1 MADIHELNRKRAEA
15 AEVVQALGYA
25 NQPVDL
31 EDRLKADVRYRLA
44 ADAHHRA
51 EGEYQDALAKLS
63 TDELLA
69 MAK

>member
-1 MADIHELNRKRAEA
+1 MADIHELNRRRAET

-31 EDRLKADVRYRLA
+31 DDRLRADVRYRLA
-44 ADAHHRA
+44 TDAHRRA
-51 EGEYQDALAKLS
+51 ESEYQDALAKLS